1 MQTHDLRWIC
11 FKSMHDVQ
19 SSDQYY
25 SATMKAAEMY
35 DDDDDDDDD
44 DMSSNLIW
52 IAVHQV

>member
-1 MQTHDLRWIC
+1 
-11 FKSMHDVQ
+11 MHDVQ

-25 SATMKAAEMY
+25 SATMNAAEMY
-35 DDDDDDDDD
+35 DDDDD

>member
-1 MQTHDLRWIC
+1 
-11 FKSMHDVQ
+11 MHDVQ

-25 SATMKAAEMY
+25 SATVNAAEMY
-35 DDDDDDDDD
+35 DDDDD

>member
-1 MQTHDLRWIC
+1 
-11 FKSMHDVQ
+11 MHDVQ

-25 SATMKAAEMY
+25 SATVNAAEMY
-35 DDDDDDDDD
+35 DDDD

>member
-1 MQTHDLRWIC
+1 
-11 FKSMHDVQ
+11 
-19 SSDQYY
+19 
-25 SATMKAAEMY
+25 MKAAEMY

>member
-1 MQTHDLRWIC
+1 
-11 FKSMHDVQ
+11 MHDVQ

-25 SATMKAAEMY
+25 SATVNAAEMY
-35 DDDDDDDDD
+35 DDDDDDD